1 MQAEESQHGPIIF
14 TRLQMGEV
22 VRLAV
27 IDRSEHI
34 TRVYRV
40 EE

>member
-1 MQAEESQHGPIIF
+1 MQAEDSQQVPIIF

-22 VRLAV
+22 VGLAV
-27 IDRSEHI
+27 IERSEHI